1 MNQFFNDLK
10 LQYRIGG
17 VPEKLIYWNVALFAI
32 PFVLKGILSLF
43 NIHFNFEHFVSMS
56 SNPADLLW
64 KPWSLI
70 TYAFFHGGFFHLLS
84 NLIVLHFSS
93 RLFMTFFTQK
103 QLLSV
108 YLQGAIV
115 GALFFLISYFIFPRF
130 SGVTAPMVG
139 ASAAVNAVLF
149 AIAFYAPHMQIRLLL
164 IGNVKLWHIALVFFI
179 LDLIRLSGTNAG
191 GHIAHIGGVFL
202 GYLFVSQ
209 LNKGK
214 DISKWLTNLIDYLM
228 HLGQP
233 KAKPFKKVY
242 KTENTTYRTTSSL
255 SKTEN
260 QQKIDAILDKISQ
273 SGYDSLS
280 KEEKEFLFK
289 AGK

>member
-1 MNQFFNDLK
+1 MNKFFDDLK

-17 VPEKLIYWNVALFAI
+17 VPEKLIFWNVALFAI
-32 PFVLKGILSLF
+32 PFVLQGILSLF
-43 NIHFNFEHFVSMS
+43 NINFNFEQYVSMS
-56 SNPADLLW
+56 SNPIDLLW
-64 KPWSLI
+64 KPWSI
-70 TYAFFHGGFFHLLS
+70 VTYAFFHAGFFHILS
-84 NLIVLHFSS
+84 NLIVFHFSS

-108 YLQGAIV
+108 YLQGAIF

-130 SGVTAPMVG
+130 SGMNAPMVG

-149 AIAFYAPHMQIRLLL
+149 AIAIYAPQMQIRLLL
-164 IGNVKLWHIALVFFI
+164 IGNVRLWHIALIFFI

-202 GYLFVSQ
+202 GYLFVNQ
-209 LNKGK
+209 LKNGK
-214 DISKWLTNLIDYLM
+214 DITKWLTNTIEYFM
-228 HLGQP
+228 NLGKP
-233 KAKPFKKVY
+233 KSTPFKKVY
-242 KTENTTYRTTSSL
+242 KTDQNGQGSNVSTRKS
-255 SKTEN
+255 EN

-280 KEEKEFLFK
+280 KAEKEFLFK